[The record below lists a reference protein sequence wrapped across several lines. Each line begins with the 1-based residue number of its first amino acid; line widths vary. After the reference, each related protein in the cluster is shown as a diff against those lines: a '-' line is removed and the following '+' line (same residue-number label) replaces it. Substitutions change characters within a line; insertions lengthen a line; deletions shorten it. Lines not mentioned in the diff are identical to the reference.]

1 MLPPRPAAPVA
12 LRRRGAALHAG
23 ACTLRAARMPRGSPP
38 ASLARSVRAG
48 CALMLSLAL
57 LCSAPDALRRH
68 CAALTR
74 APAPCQLPRLP
85 RGYPA
90 ASLSPPC
97 GQAAPD
103 APASP
108 CRTCRPAQALCCPP
122 RRRLHPACCP
132 PASGVPCCLSRTS
145 VRAGCALALWQKMP
159 LHRCGRACYNAGSCA
174 LMRCDN

>member
-23 ACTLRAARMPRGSPP
+23 ACTLPAA
-38 ASLARSVRAG
+38 
-48 CALMLSLAL
+48 
-57 LCSAPDALRRH
+57 
-68 CAALTR
+68 
-74 APAPCQLPRLP
+74 RLP

-90 ASLSPPC
+90 ASLAPPC

-108 CRTCRPAQALCCPP
+108 CRTCRPAQALCCPHA
-122 RRRLHPACCP
+122 RACTLPAAP
-132 PASGVPCCLSRTS
+132 PASGFPACLSRPLC
-145 VRAGCALALWQKMP
+145 AGRLRPDALALLCSAPDAPSRRRAALTRAPAPCLLPACLGGTLLP
-159 LHRCGRACYNAGSCA
+159 LSHLSSGRLRLSTVAENALAQVRRACYNAGSCA